1 MSILQKE
8 TSFEDLLN
16 HKIREETY
24 FLAIFKMIETKRL
37 RLIRWNEAHFQAI
50 FDNNLVQLGEL
61 LDCHTPQQWTTF
73 ADMTDA
79 LPFFYEAF
87 KKNGNYWG
95 SFFSVHKADRQL
107 LGTCG
112 FKGGLDESGSVEI
125 GYEITEFYRQQGLA
139 SEVAQ
144 GLIDFA
150 FSNADVQL
158 VRAHTLANENP
169 SVSVLKKLGF
179 QFIGLFNDPD
189 DGDIWRFELIRNK

>member
-8 TSFEDLLN
+8 ASFEDLLN
-16 HKIREETY
+16 HKIREEIY
-24 FLAIFKMIETKRL
+24 FFAIFKMIETKRL
-37 RLIRWNEAHFQAI
+37 MLIRWSEAHFQAI

-112 FKGGLDESGSVEI
+112 FKGGVDESGSVEI
-125 GYEITEFYRQQGLA
+125 GYEIIESYRQQGLA
-139 SEVAQ
+139 SEAAQ

-150 FSNADVQL
+150 FSHDAVQL

-169 SVSVLKKLGF
+169 SVSVLKKRGF